1 MEYNLADL
9 FESVVDV
16 VPDREALVYVDHP
29 GTGAERRLTYAEL
42 DAAANRIGHHLLDS
56 GVRPGEHLGLHL
68 YNGVEYLQTVLGCL
82 KARIVPVNVNYRY
95 VEEELVYL
103 YRDADL
109 VALVFD
115 TEFSERVA
123 GALPQV
129 PELRH
134 LIRVGA
140 GPKASGPAASGPD
153 ASSRGGS
160 SAGGPGPNASSADA
174 SGPDASSPDGSGPD
188 ASTAGASG
196 PDASTAGRPGPDAST
211 ADGPGPDASTAD
223 GPGPDASTADG
234 PGPDA
239 STADGPGPDASTAD
253 GSGPDASL
261 AAVPFAKAEAGG
273 SPARGFPARSADDQF
288 IIYTGGTTGLPKGVM
303 WRQEDLFF
311 AGLGGG
317 APTGEPVKKPEELAE
332 RVAAGGSGITFFPT
346 PPLMHGTST
355 LTAFIGFYFGQRV
368 VVHRKFVPEEVL
380 RTVAKEKVTSIS
392 LVGDA
397 MLRPLIDALQGPLKG
412 TDCSSVFSVSSSGA
426 IMSDTVRGQFR
437 ALLPNAMLLNNF
449 GSSESGFNG
458 TATDDSGPE
467 RGFRV
472 RVNSRTRVVDPATHE
487 PVAAGEVGRV
497 AQRGHVPLG
506 YYNDPAK
513 TAETFF
519 EKDGER
525 WVLLGDMATVDGDGV
540 VIVLGR
546 GSQCINTGGE
556 KVYPEEVE
564 QALKAHPDVY
574 DALVAGVP
582 DATWGNHVAAVVQLR
597 TGAPQPSLD
606 DIQTHCR
613 TRLAGYK
620 IPRQLVITESVRRS
634 PSGKADYRWARDV
647 AVAADG

>member
-16 VPDREALVYVDHP
+16 VPGREALVYLDHP

-42 DAAANRIGHHLLDS
+42 DAAANRVAHHLIDS
-56 GVRPGEHLGLHL
+56 GIRPGEHLGLHL

-109 VALVFD
+109 VALVYGA
-115 TEFSERVA
+115 EFEDRVA
-123 GALPQV
+123 RALPRA
-129 PELRH
+129 PKLRH
-134 LIRVGA
+134 LLRVGT
-140 GPKASGPAASGPD
+140 GPA
-153 ASSRGGS
+153 GGV
-160 SAGGPGPNASSADA
+160 PG
-174 SGPDASSPDGSGPD
+174 
-188 ASTAGASG
+188 
-196 PDASTAGRPGPDAST
+196 
-211 ADGPGPDASTAD
+211 
-223 GPGPDASTADG
+223 
-234 PGPDA
+234 
-239 STADGPGPDASTAD
+239 
-253 GSGPDASL
+253 
-261 AAVPFAKAEAGG
+261 AVPFTDAEAAG
-273 SPARGFPARSADDQF
+273 SPGRGFAARSGDDQF
-288 IIYTGGTTGLPKGVM
+288 IVYTGGTTGMPKGVM

-317 APTGEPVKKPEELAE
+317 APTGEPVKAPQELAE

-355 LTAFIGFYFGQRV
+355 LTAFIGFGFGQRV
-368 VVHRKFVPEEVL
+368 VLHRKFVPEEVL
-380 RTVAKEKVTSIS
+380 RTIERERVTSVS

-397 MLRPLIDALQGPLKG
+397 MLRPLIDALSGPMKG
-412 TDCSSVFSVSSSGA
+412 TDCSALFSVSSSGA
-426 IMSDTVRGQFR
+426 IMSETVRRQFR
-437 ALLPNAMLLNNF
+437 DLVPNAVLLNNF

-467 RGFRV
+467 RGFRI

-487 PVAAGEVGRV
+487 PVAVGEIGRV
-497 AQRGHVPLG
+497 AQCGHVPLG
-506 YYNDPAK
+506 YYNDPGK

-519 EKDGER
+519 EKDGQR
-525 WVLLGDMATVDGDGV
+525 WVLLGDMATVDEDGV
-540 VIVLGR
+540 VTVLGR

-597 TGAPQPSLD
+597 AGAPCPTLA
-606 DIQTHCR
+606 DIQGHCR
-613 TRLAGYK
+613 SRLAGYK
-620 IPRQLVITESVRRS
+620 IPRQLVVAESIQRS
-634 PSGKADYRWARDV
+634 PSGKADYRWAREV
-647 AVAADG
+647 ALAADRR

>member
-16 VPDREALVYVDHP
+16 AADREALVYVDHP

-109 VALVFD
+109 VALAFD
-115 TEFSERVA
+115 AEFTDRVTA
-123 GALPQV
+123 ALPQT
-129 PELRH
+129 PALRH
-134 LIRVGA
+134 LIRVG
-140 GPKASGPAASGPD
+140 PAVEGITSF
-153 ASSRGGS
+153 
-160 SAGGPGPNASSADA
+160 ADA
-174 SGPDASSPDGSGPD
+174 ETS
-188 ASTAGASG
+188 
-196 PDASTAGRPGPDAST
+196 
-211 ADGPGPDASTAD
+211 
-223 GPGPDASTADG
+223 
-234 PGPDA
+234 
-239 STADGPGPDASTAD
+239 
-253 GSGPDASL
+253 
-261 AAVPFAKAEAGG
+261 G
-273 SPARGFPARSADDQF
+273 SPGRGFPARSGDDQF
-288 IIYTGGTTGLPKGVM
+288 IIYTGGTTGMPKGVM

-311 AGLGGG
+311 SGLGGG
-317 APTGEPVKKPEELAE
+317 SPTGEPVKTPQEIAE
-332 RVAAGGSGITFFPT
+332 RVAAGGTGITFFPT

-355 LTAFIGFYFGQRV
+355 LTAFIGFNFGQRV
-368 VVHRKFVPEEVL
+368 VIHRKFVPEEVL
-380 RTVAKEKVTSIS
+380 RTIEKEKVTSIS

-397 MLRPLIDALQGPLKG
+397 MLRPLIDALEGPMKG

-426 IMSDTVRGQFR
+426 IMSDTVRRQFR
-437 ALLPNAMLLNNF
+437 ALMPNAMLLNNF

-472 RVNSRTRVVDPATHE
+472 RVNPRTQVVDPATRE
-487 PVAAGEVGRV
+487 PVAAGEIGRV

-506 YYNDPAK
+506 YYNDPVK
-513 TAETFF
+513 SAETFF

-525 WVLLGDMATVDGDGV
+525 WVLLGDMATVDEDGV
-540 VIVLGR
+540 VVVLGR

-582 DATWGNHVAAVVQLR
+582 DPTWGNHVAAVVQVR
-597 TGAPQPSLD
+597 HGAPPPSLE
-606 DIQTHCR
+606 DIQRHCR

-620 IPRQLVITESVRRS
+620 IPRQLVLAASIRRS
-634 PSGKADYRWARDV
+634 PSGKADYRWAREV
-647 AVAADG
+647 AVAESS